1 MKQLKA
7 AVIGC
12 GKVGH
17 SHALAYRNNPHSQL
31 VACMGGQ
38 PEHVKEFAAAHH
50 IKAYSDLLTMVKE
63 TGVEVVSIC
72 TPHPNHAD
80 IAVECCR
87 MGLHIAIEKPLASS
101 LEDCDAILKA
111 AKENGV
117 TGTTICQRRFYR
129 PAQRVR
135 QAIDAGKIGTP
146 ILGTVNMLG
155 WRDMAYYASNPWRG
169 TWKGEGGGV
178 LINQAPHQL
187 DLLLWYMG
195 EIEEL
200 YGIWDT
206 LNHPALEVDDTAA
219 AIIRFRSGAIGN
231 IVVSNSQNPA
241 LFGNVR
247 VHGSN
252 GASIGVQTDGGAM
265 FIAGV
270 SGIGEPPVNDL
281 WTVHGEESMLAA
293 FQQEDRQFF
302 NSVDG
307 THYFH
312 EVQLDD
318 FLQAVIQGRP
328 PLISLED
335 GRRTVELITGI
346 YRSCRDRKPI
356 RFPLLPEHG
365 ADYDGRLV
373 PACRR
378 GGARCTQ

>member
-1 MKQLKA
+1 MKKIRT

-17 SHALAYRNNPHSQL
+17 FHAEAFRDLPESEF
-31 VACMGGQ
+31 VACLSRSQ
-38 PEHVKEFAAAHH
+38 DKADAFASKYG
-50 IKAYSDLLTMVKE
+50 IKGYSDLERMVKE
-63 TGVEVVSIC
+63 EGVEAVSIC
-72 TPHPNHAD
+72 TPHPNHAEY
-80 IAVECCR
+80 AVRCCDL
-87 MGLHIAIEKPLASS
+87 GVNVAIEKPLASS
-101 LEDCDAILKA
+101 LEDCDAIIEA
-111 AKENGV
+111 ANRNGV

-129 PAQRVR
+129 PSMRVKK
-135 QAIDAGKIGTP
+135 AIEEGKIGKP

-155 WRDMAYYASNPWRG
+155 WRDMAYYASDPWRG

-195 EIEEL
+195 EIDEL
-200 YGIWDT
+200 YGMWDT
-206 LNHPALEVDDTAA
+206 LNHPGLEVEDTAMA
-219 AIIRFRSGAIGN
+219 VIRFKSGAFGN

-281 WTVHGEESMLAA
+281 WTIPGEEDKLA
-293 FQQEDRQFF
+293 QYKKEDSDYF
-302 NSVDG
+302 NSTG
-307 THYFH
+307 STSFFH
-312 EVQLDD
+312 KVQLSD
-318 FLQAVIQGRP
+318 FLKAIQTGSK

-346 YRSCRDRKPI
+346 YRSYRDGRPVK
-356 RFPLLPEHG
+356 FPLRPEYG
-365 ADYDGRLV
+365 DDYDGRLMK
-373 PACRR
+373 R
-378 GGARCTQ
+378 